1 MIEVARHWPGRIFL
15 LVLLL
20 SVIGF
25 IVFLVT
31 GGTDAPVEGE
41 PIVLFGWMTM
51 PLFSGFVFVL
61 IWLVSYLIYFFGFWP
76 YR

>member
-1 MIEVARHWPGRIFL
+1 MIEAARHWPGRIFL

-20 SVIGF
+20 SIIGF
-25 IVFLVT
+25 IAFLVT
-31 GGTDAPVEGE
+31 GGTDAPAEGE

-51 PLFSGFVFVL
+51 PLLSGVAFVL
-61 IWLVSYLIYFFGFWP
+61 VWLVSYLIYFFGFWP

>member
-1 MIEVARHWPGRIFL
+1 MIEAARHWPGRIFL

-20 SVIGF
+20 SIIGF

-31 GGTDAPVEGE
+31 GGTDAPAEGG
-41 PIVLFGWMTM
+41 PVVLFGWMTM
-51 PLFSGFVFVL
+51 PLLSGLAFVL
-61 IWLVSYLIYFFGFWP
+61 VWLVSYLIYYFGFWP